1 MTPARG
7 RSTWGGVRKLPSGR
21 FQARYCVNGTW
32 FKAPHTFRTKRDAEG
47 FLADTR
53 ADIGRGTW
61 VNPNAGTVLLRDYAA
76 TWLSQRPIRPR
87 TRELYEGLLRRHILP
102 VLGDL
107 SLNQITSIRIRS
119 WHASRVS
126 AATPGASTLS
136 CYRLLHAIFQTAVED
151 DLVVKNPC
159 ILRGASVERPAER
172 PIATVAQVFE
182 LFDQIEDS
190 LGAMVLLA
198 TFTGLRLGELRAL
211 RRSRIDVL
219 HRRLVVVEQLQQLKD
234 GTSVVGPPKTD
245 AGLRTVAIPSA
256 IVPDLEL
263 HLSRFGSPDPDGLVF
278 VGTRGQPVRLA
289 TFYAAWQ
296 KATRAV
302 GLEKF
307 HFHDLRHTGNTLAA
321 STGAST
327 KELMSR
333 MGHSSPRAALIY
345 QHATQDRDAEIA
357 AALSEVIGKVT
368 PQRVKRSD
376 VS

>member
-1 MTPARG
+1 V
-7 RSTWGGVRKLPSGR
+7 GGVRKLPSGR

-61 VNPNAGTVLLRDYAA
+61 VSPNAGTVLLRDYAA

-107 SLNQITSIRIRS
+107 SLNQITSLRIRS

-126 AATPGASTLS
+126 TATPGASTLS
-136 CYRLLHAIFQTAVED
+136 KCYRLLHAIFQTAVED
-151 DLVVKNPC
+151 DFVVKNPC

-182 LFDQIEDS
+182 LFDEIEDS

-211 RRSRIDVL
+211 RRSRIDLL
-219 HRRLVVVEQLQQLKD
+219 HRRLMVVEQLQQLKD

-263 HLSRFGSPDPDGLVF
+263 HLSRFGSPEPDGLVF

-289 TFYAAWQ
+289 TFYAAWR

-357 AALSEVIGKVT
+357 AALSMVIGRAA
-368 PQRVKRSD
+368 PQRVKRFDAS
-376 VS
+376 